1 MATKIYRENNYI
13 YVQENGI
20 LDPLDYPAKD
30 VKISKEQNNLYY
42 IRYNDNLIIEPINVL
57 DIVDKNGIPYS
68 NFEDWK
74 NQNSGNNINVSDSA
88 TNTNQV
94 IGNNSLN
101 NIDNKI
107 PNQINNTLPIS
118 QGKTNFIFDSG
129 NSTTMSLNAGQTFT
143 GTLYDVTGFTSISL
157 LVYGSQNLTVTIN
170 QFIDNSGFQ
179 LCETEQFSY
188 ISGERMPIARDLN
201 GNFIQIIVKNE
212 GPIATTSLNVN
223 TYYGIIPENDSLND
237 NYLIGQGSQTATIN
251 NILTPL
257 AGLSGLDIQKYRSF
271 TCQVVSTG
279 TGGTYIFE
287 GSNDGLN
294 WQAAP
299 VYNQAI
305 PTRVPIV
312 TAITAA
318 SSSIIYEGSC
328 NFRFLRLRIVTT
340 ITGGSIRAFTSL
352 IHQPL
357 STTIQPIANGAA
369 ASLQATVSGTATITP
384 TNSTSHTLNSAATTN
399 ATSVKTTAGNLY
411 SISIS
416 NISASI
422 RYLKLYN
429 KTSAPTVGTDI
440 PILTLTIPANNV
452 LLFNLGQLGF
462 RFTSGIA
469 YAITGAAVDT
479 DTTIIGASEVKVIT
493 SYL

>member
-1 MATKIYRENNYI
+1 MTTKIYRENNYI
-13 YVQENGI
+13 YVQENGV

-118 QGKTNFIFDSG
+118 QGKTNFTFDSG

-188 ISGERMPIARDLN
+188 ISE
-201 GNFIQIIVKNE
+201 
-212 GPIATTSLNVN
+212 
-223 TYYGIIPENDSLND
+223 
-237 NYLIGQGSQTATIN
+237 LICM
-251 NILTPL
+251 
-257 AGLSGLDIQKYRSF
+257 KKMF
-271 TCQVVSTG
+271 T
-279 TGGTYIFE
+279 
-287 GSNDGLN
+287 
-294 WQAAP
+294 
-299 VYNQAI
+299 
-305 PTRVPIV
+305 
-312 TAITAA
+312 
-318 SSSIIYEGSC
+318 
-328 NFRFLRLRIVTT
+328 
-340 ITGGSIRAFTSL
+340 
-352 IHQPL
+352 
-357 STTIQPIANGAA
+357 
-369 ASLQATVSGTATITP
+369 
-384 TNSTSHTLNSAATTN
+384 
-399 ATSVKTTAGNLY
+399 
-411 SISIS
+411 
-416 NISASI
+416 
-422 RYLKLYN
+422 
-429 KTSAPTVGTDI
+429 
-440 PILTLTIPANNV
+440 
-452 LLFNLGQLGF
+452 
-462 RFTSGIA
+462 
-469 YAITGAAVDT
+469 
-479 DTTIIGASEVKVIT
+479 
-493 SYL
+493 